1 MGFFPKKKTPRVLSL
16 PQPPTV
22 AAILLEGDL
31 QRHGLRSILQL
42 WHFGFTTRR
51 QDHSKGLE
59 RQEEPWM
66 GLEGM

>member
-1 MGFFPKKKTPRVLSL
+1 MVFFSKKNTQGAFPPLH
-16 PQPPTV
+16 PPTA

-31 QRHGLRSILQL
+31 QRHGLRGILQL

-59 RQEEPWM
+59 RQEEPRM
-66 GLEGM
+66 GLEGI